1 MIFDKSLTYGGI
13 NLRIAPLTPFVCNFE
28 KAKPFS
34 NLNTCAFRLEIH
46 DNRLTYKS
54 KQFLLG
60 KTKVS

>member
-1 MIFDKSLTYGGI
+1 MGYKSIF
-13 NLRIAPLTPFVCNFE
+13 APLTPFVCNFE

>member
-13 NLRIAPLTPFVCNFE
+13 NLYLHLLTPFVCNFE